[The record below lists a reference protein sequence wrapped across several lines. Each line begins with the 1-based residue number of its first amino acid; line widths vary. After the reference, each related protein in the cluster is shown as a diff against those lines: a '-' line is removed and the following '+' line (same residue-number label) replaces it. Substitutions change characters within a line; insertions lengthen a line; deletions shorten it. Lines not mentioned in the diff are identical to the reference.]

1 MNLFTNLQNPTS
13 RLSKYILNIYTY
25 KHMIFFFFGKR
36 TYDIIYTLI
45 KPHAC
50 ELIHKHNIMFE
61 LGLFNT

>member
-1 MNLFTNLQNPTS
+1 
-13 RLSKYILNIYTY
+13 
-25 KHMIFFFFGKR
+25 MIFFFFGKR